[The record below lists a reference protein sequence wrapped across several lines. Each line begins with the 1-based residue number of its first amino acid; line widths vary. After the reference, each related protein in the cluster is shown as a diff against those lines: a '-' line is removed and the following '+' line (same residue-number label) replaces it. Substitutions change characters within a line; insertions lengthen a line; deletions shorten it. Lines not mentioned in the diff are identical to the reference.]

1 MYYNFMTIF
10 PDGPLSVI
18 VSFGKSN
25 AFFLSGLYIFTK
37 LLYVVNVLAQFVI
50 LNAFLS
56 PKYTFWGYGIL
67 NDIVNGREWQE
78 SGHFPRVT
86 LCDFNVSY
94 SWLFTVIMCKFLFF
108 VNINLSEFPV
118 YKYNPYIWIKSL
130 LENGHSYEYK
140 DSTCIDE
147 TSVDFD

>member
-1 MYYNFMTIF
+1 
-10 PDGPLSVI
+10 
-18 VSFGKSN
+18 
-25 AFFLSGLYIFTK
+25 
-37 LLYVVNVLAQFVI
+37 
-50 LNAFLS
+50 
-56 PKYTFWGYGIL
+56 
-67 NDIVNGREWQE
+67 
-78 SGHFPRVT
+78 
-86 LCDFNVSY
+86 VSY
-94 SWLFTVIMCKFLFF
+94 SWLFTIIMCKFLFF